1 VNHVVVQQSNTD
13 QLVFKTE
20 KLVSY
25 ISQITT
31 LKPGDLIFTGNF
43 IQMIIS
49 LDLGTPPGVGM
60 GRKPP
65 LWLKPGDK
73 VVCEIEELGS
83 LENDIIDDNSKSK
96 L

>member
-1 VNHVVVQQSNTD
+1 
-13 QLVFKTE
+13 
-20 KLVSY
+20 
-25 ISQITT
+25 
-31 LKPGDLIFTGNF
+31 
-43 IQMIIS
+43 
-49 LDLGTPPGVGM
+49 M

-83 LENDIIDDNSKSK
+83 LENDIIEETSKSK